1 MVWLPIVQKLC
12 SRENLDRGGIYRLTL
27 KVDDKVCYIGQA
39 KSIKD
44 RWYTHIKKMLGVE
57 AKGSERL
64 YEYRP
69 EEFY

>member
-1 MVWLPIVQKLC
+1 MVWLPMVQKLC
-12 SRENLDRGGIYRLTL
+12 SRENLDRSGIYRLTL
-27 KVDDKVCYIGQA
+27 RADDKVCYIGQA